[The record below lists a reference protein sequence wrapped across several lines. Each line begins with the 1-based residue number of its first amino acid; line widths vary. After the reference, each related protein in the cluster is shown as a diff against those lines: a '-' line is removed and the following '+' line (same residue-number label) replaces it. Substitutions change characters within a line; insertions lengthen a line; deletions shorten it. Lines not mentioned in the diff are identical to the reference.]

1 MERTESVIVNA
12 GIERSF
18 FVLSEMTNYALWL
31 DFIDSVEAIDSE
43 GDPVWV
49 LVLKAQLGP
58 FSRMKKLRMAKVLSD
73 HHRMI
78 RFRRE
83 EVSGKDVS
91 EWSIDIIFEQLDLN
105 DTQITFKVSYSGKL
119 WSRALET
126 AFNSYVEKARID
138 LQSYFVSLRAE
149 SEDE

>member
-1 MERTESVIVNA
+1 
-12 GIERSF
+12 
-18 FVLSEMTNYALWL
+18 MTNYAMWL
-31 DFIDSVEAIDSE
+31 DFIDSVEPIESE

-91 EWSIDIIFEQLDLN
+91 DWSIDVIFEQLDLN
-105 DTQITFKVSYSGKL
+105 VTQITFEVSYSGKL

-126 AFNSYVEKARID
+126 AFNSYVERARID
-138 LQSYFVSLRAE
+138 LQSYFVSLQTE

>member
-18 FVLSEMTNYALWL
+18 LVLSEMTNYALWL
-31 DFIDSVEAIDSE
+31 DFIDSVEPIDSE
-43 GDPVWV
+43 GDPVWT

-73 HHRMI
+73 HHRLI

-91 EWSIDIIFEQLDLN
+91 EWSIDVIFEQLDLN

-138 LQSYFVSLRAE
+138 LQSYFVSLQTE